1 MNSDDTIL
9 TYAALSEGV
18 PVDAVVGVL
27 LGAEA
32 LALTGAALT
41 LAESMALS
49 RLFSR
54 RLMRLSFL
62 SSFSISPREAI

>member
-18 PVDAVVGVL
+18 PVDALVD
-27 LGAEA
+27 AEA

-62 SSFSISPREAI
+62 SSF